1 MSTHRPFTI
10 LFVCSGNS
18 CRSPMAEAL
27 LRLKLPARLQDEVE
41 IRSAGT
47 LGIEGMPAAEAA
59 ISVVEEM
66 GGDLRG
72 HRSQGLSAERVANAD
87 LILAMAREHVD
98 HLQRQYPNY
107 RENVFLLKRFA
118 NDEAPEDPDI
128 DDPIGYGREVYREC
142 AATIAEELE
151 RALPAIVQ
159 LVQNRRRE
167 AT

>member
-1 MSTHRPFTI
+1 MSPHRPFTI

-27 LRLKLPARLQDEVE
+27 LRLKLPSRLQDEVE

-47 LGIEGMPAAEAA
+47 LGIEGMPAADSA

-66 GGDLRG
+66 GGELRG
-72 HRSQGLSAERVANAD
+72 HRSQGLSAELVARAD

-98 HLQRQYPNY
+98 HLQRKYPNY

-118 NDEAPEDPDI
+118 NDEALEEPDI
-128 DDPIGYGREVYREC
+128 EDPIGYGREVYREC

-151 RALPAIVQ
+151 RALPAIVH
-159 LVQNRRRE
+159 LVQTRRRE

>member
-1 MSTHRPFTI
+1 VSAHRPFTV

-27 LRLKLPARLQDEVE
+27 LRLKLPSRLQEEVE

-47 LGIEGMPAAEAA
+47 LGIAGMPAADSA

-66 GGDLRG
+66 GGELRG
-72 HRSQGLSAERVANAD
+72 HRSQGLSAERVAKAD
-87 LILAMAREHVD
+87 LILAMAREHVE
-98 HLQRQYPNY
+98 HLQRKYPNY

-128 DDPIGYGREVYREC
+128 DDPIGYGREVYRDC
-142 AATIAEELE
+142 AATIAEELD
-151 RALPAIVQ
+151 RIMPAIVN
-159 LVQNRRRE
+159 LVQNHRRE

>member
-1 MSTHRPFTI
+1 MSPHRPFTI

-27 LRLKLPARLQDEVE
+27 LRLKLPSRLQDEVE

-47 LGIEGMPAAEAA
+47 LGIEGMPAADSA

-66 GGDLRG
+66 GGELRG
-72 HRSQGLSAERVANAD
+72 HRSQGLSAELVARAD

-98 HLQRQYPNY
+98 HLQRKYPNY

-118 NDEAPEDPDI
+118 NDEALEEPDI
-128 DDPIGYGREVYREC
+128 EDPIGNGREVYREC

-151 RALPAIVQ
+151 RALPAIVH
-159 LVQNRRRE
+159 LVQTRRRE

>member
-1 MSTHRPFTI
+1 MSAHRPFKV

-27 LRLKLPARLQDEVE
+27 LRLKLPSRLQDEVE

-47 LGIEGMPAAEAA
+47 LGIAGMPAADSA

-66 GGDLRG
+66 GGELRG
-72 HRSQGLSAERVANAD
+72 HRSQGLSAERVAKAD
-87 LILAMAREHVD
+87 LILAMAREHVE
-98 HLQRQYPNY
+98 HLQRKYPNY

-128 DDPIGYGREVYREC
+128 DDPIGYGREVYRDC
-142 AATIAEELE
+142 AATIAEELD
-151 RALPAIVQ
+151 RIMPAIVN
-159 LVQNRRRE
+159 LVQNHRRE